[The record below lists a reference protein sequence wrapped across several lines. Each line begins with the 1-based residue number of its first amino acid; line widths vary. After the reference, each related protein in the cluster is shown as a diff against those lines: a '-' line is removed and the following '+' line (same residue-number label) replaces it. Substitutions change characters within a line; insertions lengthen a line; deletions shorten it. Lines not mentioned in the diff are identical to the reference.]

1 VILLFSGFEENDGL
15 VKEDVGRLSSL
26 RDSLTMG
33 MNGNKR
39 FESGGGSL
47 VPFVPFTIYNETKTW
62 EGLLWLQVP
71 GGTVTQNKNKHREA
85 KNPT

>member
-1 VILLFSGFEENDGL
+1 MILLFSGFEENDGL

-39 FESGGGSL
+39 FESGGEVWSLLYLLQFIMRQRLGRGFYGSKCPAVL
-47 VPFVPFTIYNETKTW
+47 
-62 EGLLWLQVP
+62 
-71 GGTVTQNKNKHREA
+71 
-85 KNPT
+85 